1 MTFYD
6 DTYGALLVGLTI
18 SAALWGIT
26 NLQVLTYSRS
36 YPRDLILHKL
46 AVVELWL
53 LDAFH
58 LALVAHGV
66 YHYLITNRR
75 TIVLDIIWSL
85 KLEIAIGCIAIISV
99 QSLYIFQIWR
109 ICDVLSN
116 ETRRVQWILVVLLLL
131 TYAATVTVIWAVYS
145 VQSIPQINK
154 VHWVI
159 YMSTAT
165 ATCVDF
171 MISLILCLSLMRR
184 QTGSSR
190 RNSWIRDIA
199 MTSVRNGLLT
209 VAGALL
215 EIATLAILP
224 NTLIVFAVNIVLIK
238 VYVNSYLALL
248 NARPSAKERSTS
260 CITPVSVTTAR
271 ATSSSFFAPDISHPW
286 TVSYFNAMR
295 TAMAGS

>member
-131 TYAATVTVIWAVYS
+131 TYAATVNGFFEKELLDKGHCY
-145 VQSIPQINK
+145 
-154 VHWVI
+154 
-159 YMSTAT
+159 
-165 ATCVDF
+165 DF
-171 MISLILCLSLMRR
+171 R
-184 QTGSSR
+184 QKR
-190 RNSWIRDIA
+190 IA
-199 MTSVRNGLLT
+199 HSVRNPAFLRK
-209 VAGALL
+209 V
-215 EIATLAILP
+215 LP
-224 NTLIVFAVNIVLIK
+224 VF
-238 VYVNSYLALL
+238 
-248 NARPSAKERSTS
+248 
-260 CITPVSVTTAR
+260 TPI
-271 ATSSSFFAPDISHPW
+271 FIC
-286 TVSYFNAMR
+286 
-295 TAMAGS
+295 